1 MKLRQKRIKL
11 ARWLKDLSGMAGT
24 VTMITGVSSWRKRD
38 KIKGALQGGGST
50 TRYNNSVIRENEANT

>member
-1 MKLRQKRIKL
+1 
-11 ARWLKDLSGMAGT
+11 MAGT
-24 VTMITGVSSWRKRD
+24 VTMITDGSSWRKRD